1 MAQHSPTEGPPGDA
15 FQAQLREAFGRVA
28 YSHKTHE
35 KCADQL
41 SQRLSRI
48 KVLQIVLS
56 ALTTGGL
63 VAAIFGSDEGSIG
76 ALIVSTLLLALN
88 TYTKD
93 LDLGE
98 MAQRHREAATDLWF
112 IREEYLSLLTDLQ
125 AGNGTV
131 RDFQSRRDELLGRL
145 HATYHSAPGTN
156 SRAYAKAQKALK
168 QNEELTF
175 SDEEIDALL
184 PAALRRANTT

>member
-1 MAQHSPTEGPPGDA
+1 MGQHSPAEGVPAGA
-15 FQAQLREAFGRVA
+15 LEAQIRESFGRVV

-35 KCADQL
+35 KCADLL

-76 ALIVSTLLLALN
+76 GLVVSTLLLALN
-88 TYTKD
+88 AYTKD

-98 MAQRHREAATDLWF
+98 MAQKHREAATDLWL
-112 IREEYLSLLTDLQ
+112 IREEYLSLLTDLRTG
-125 AGNGTV
+125 AGGV
-131 RDFQSRRDELLGRL
+131 GDFQSRRDELLVRL
-145 HATYHSAPGTN
+145 HAVYHSAPGTN

-175 SDEEIDALL
+175 SDEEIDAFL
-184 PAALRRANTT
+184 PAALRHADAA